1 MLVLFV
7 YSLLASELPWF
18 ELIIIK
24 ARLHIS
30 VLIKQLPFFQWFGV
44 LYVLLYRFFI
54 AVFCTCATI
63 WSGFYYRH
71 TGAKWFIYLTNWSF
85 FCVTVYF
92 ICATIVTGVHY
103 KNQLKQLVNT
113 ANDQKEIKNG
123 VEMSAKNED
132 NKKSACEQGSNLV
145 TTPGDGESEIG
156 FTGYVLGA
164 SQDTPMR
171 WFHQALWVIYNIA
184 VVAAVLVTI
193 TFWSLIY
200 ASFGGGRSPISVIF
214 HAVNSVVMV
223 ADTMLSSIPVR
234 LFHFVYPMLYSI
246 TYISFTVIYWACGG
260 ISSHGNTYIY
270 PQTDYS
276 RPVFSAISLACLV
289 LIALPLC
296 HSLVF
301 GLYCLRVWIKTKCLK
316 KA

>member
-30 VLIKQLPFFQWFGV
+30 VLINQLPFFQWFGV

-92 ICATIVTGVHY
+92 ICATIVTGLHY
-103 KNQLKQLVNT
+103 KNQLKQRVNT

-184 VVAAVLVTI
+184 VVAAE
-193 TFWSLIY
+193 
-200 ASFGGGRSPISVIF
+200 
-214 HAVNSVVMV
+214 
-223 ADTMLSSIPVR
+223 
-234 LFHFVYPMLYSI
+234 
-246 TYISFTVIYWACGG
+246 
-260 ISSHGNTYIY
+260 HGVSDHNN
-270 PQTDYS
+270 
-276 RPVFSAISLACLV
+276 
-289 LIALPLC
+289 
-296 HSLVF
+296 
-301 GLYCLRVWIKTKCLK
+301 
-316 KA
+316 